1 MGLIFGGGYIKI
13 FIVPAIGYAQRL
25 AAAKRLKFIE
35 ALAMERNMEYGMT
48 HCILLNADYTYL
60 NVVHWK
66 RAICLQAKGK
76 VEVLKN
82 SAKTVKSSSGAIFKV
97 PAVMRLIKL
106 IRTIYRTGVA
116 FCKKN
121 VFIRDGFKCAY
132 CGAEKLRLTI
142 DHIIPKSR
150 GGKSNFENCVA
161 ACKPCNIKKGHQTP
175 REANMFLKVR
185 PVQPT
190 ISEFLRLKLQK
201 LGINDLLRDLGVY

>member
-1 MGLIFGGGYIKI
+1 
-13 FIVPAIGYAQRL
+13 
-25 AAAKRLKFIE
+25 
-35 ALAMERNMEYGMT
+35 MT
-48 HCILLNADYTYL
+48 HCILLNADFTYL

-76 VEVLKN
+76 VAL
-82 SAKTVKSSSGAIFKV
+82 FKV

-150 GGKSNFENCVA
+150 GGKSTFENCVA

-175 REANMFLKVR
+175 REAKMYLNVR

>member
-1 MGLIFGGGYIKI
+1 
-13 FIVPAIGYAQRL
+13 
-25 AAAKRLKFIE
+25 
-35 ALAMERNMEYGMT
+35 MT
-48 HCILLNADYTYL
+48 QCVLLNADYTFL

-66 RAICLQAKGK
+66 RAVCLLAKGK
-76 VEVLKN
+76 VEVVKD
-82 SAKTVKSSSGAIFKV
+82 SAKIVKSSSGAVLKI

-121 VFIRDGFKCAY
+121 VLIRDGFQCAY
-132 CGAEKLRLTI
+132 CGSNKFKLTI

-150 GGKSNFENCVA
+150 GGKSTFENCVA
-161 ACKPCNIKKGHQTP
+161 SCKCCNTKKGNQLP
-175 REANMFLKVR
+175 SQVNMFLKVQPR
-185 PVQPT
+185 QPT

>member
-1 MGLIFGGGYIKI
+1 M
-13 FIVPAIGYAQRL
+13 VR
-25 AAAKRLKFIE
+25 
-35 ALAMERNMEYGMT
+35 
-48 HCILLNADYTYL
+48 
-60 NVVHWK
+60 
-66 RAICLQAKGK
+66 
-76 VEVLKN
+76 
-82 SAKTVKSSSGAIFKV
+82 SASGAVFKV

-106 IRTIYRTGVA
+106 IRTLYRTGVA

-132 CGAEKLRLTI
+132 CGTHKVRLTI

-150 GGKSNFENCVA
+150 GGISSFENCVA

-175 REANMFLKVR
+175 REANMFLNVR

-201 LGINDLLRDLGVY
+201 LGINDLLRDLGVYWAQNLLIIRNATLNVSLQVLSSKFCPYTNFVKSGT

>member
-1 MGLIFGGGYIKI
+1 
-13 FIVPAIGYAQRL
+13 
-25 AAAKRLKFIE
+25 
-35 ALAMERNMEYGMT
+35 
-48 HCILLNADYTYL
+48 
-60 NVVHWK
+60 VVHWK

-76 VEVLKN
+76 VEVLKD
-82 SAKTVKSSSGAIFKV
+82 SAKTVRSSSGAVFKV

-106 IRTIYRTGVA
+106 IRTLYRTGVA

-132 CGAEKLRLTI
+132 CGTHKVRLTI

-150 GGKSNFENCVA
+150 GGISSFENCVA

-175 REANMFLKVR
+175 REVNMFLKVR

-190 ISEFLRLKLQK
+190 ISEFLRLKLKK
-201 LGINDLLRDLGVY
+201 LGINALLRDLGVY

>member
-1 MGLIFGGGYIKI
+1 
-13 FIVPAIGYAQRL
+13 
-25 AAAKRLKFIE
+25 
-35 ALAMERNMEYGMT
+35 MT
-48 HCILLNADYTYL
+48 HCILLNADYTFL

-66 RAICLQAKGK
+66 RAVCLQAKGK
-76 VEVLKN
+76 VEVLKD
-82 SAKTVKSSSGAIFKV
+82 SAKTLRSSSGAVFKV

-106 IRTIYRTGVA
+106 IRTLYRTGVA

-132 CGAEKLRLTI
+132 CGTARLRLTI

-150 GGKSNFENCVA
+150 GGTSSFENCVA
-161 ACKPCNIKKGHQTP
+161 ACKPCNIKKGYQTP
-175 REANMFLKVR
+175 TEAKMYLNVR

-201 LGINDLLRDLGVY
+201 LGINDILRDLGVY